1 VKATFK
7 TRTSWQLS
15 SVVDVKGQVRAKNV
29 TKELGMQSF
38 SVTVLLLVALTYSK
52 SLKVETNTGSFKIKG
67 NAKK

>member
-1 VKATFK
+1 MKATFK
-7 TRTSWQLS
+7 THTSLQSS

-38 SVTVLLLVALTYSK
+38 SVTILLLAPTYSK
-52 SLKVETNTGSFKIKG
+52 SLKVETNTRLVKIKD

>member
-1 VKATFK
+1 
-7 TRTSWQLS
+7 
-15 SVVDVKGQVRAKNV
+15 VVDVKGQVRAKNV